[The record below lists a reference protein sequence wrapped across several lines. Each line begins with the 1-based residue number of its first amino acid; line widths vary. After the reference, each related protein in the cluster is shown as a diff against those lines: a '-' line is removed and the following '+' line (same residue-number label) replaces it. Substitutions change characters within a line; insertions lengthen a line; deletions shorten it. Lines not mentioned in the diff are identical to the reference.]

1 MGMEMLASLNKPTL
15 LLVICLIFASGV
27 VFAAAPGQLSPEP
40 NLSGITIEISGVMNS
55 GVYNKTITPKIQIL
69 GGDANIEAMLN
80 NAPYDLKEI
89 ATDGEYV
96 LDVSAVDALG
106 KRTKSSVSFIIDTS
120 APSSSAQV
128 NTPKH
133 ITAKTLFL
141 SNSSKIELSA
151 EDTGTVKSGVDRI
164 EYHWGDATEWKTYRE
179 PLDLTAIAKGI
190 HVLTFRSW
198 DKAGNIELPKSI
210 TFSLDATA
218 PTSRIEIGTP
228 YYKDSDGKA
237 FVSGATT
244 FTIAAADKDSG
255 LAQIEYRVDKGEW
268 LTYREAFRIE
278 EEGEH
283 KIEFRA
289 RDNIGNVEDGQF
301 LNVTNDS
308 TPPISTLS
316 TGDTQAIS
324 ANVFYT
330 NSPSRFIITA
340 SDMLSG
346 VKKTDFRIDQ
356 GAWQIYAPF
365 LIDDK
370 KNHLISFRSSDY
382 VGNQESAK
390 SIEVQIDKTPPVT
403 KINVSAPS
411 VTTAKGNL
419 IVNDSTFFNLTATDN
434 QSGVNAIEYRIDS
447 GDWSSYEPFT
457 IQQGG
462 IHTIEFRARD
472 KAGNVES
479 AKSLKVLVDVAP
491 PASEIRVNNK
501 KIDNGDTVYSGKPV
515 NLAISAADND
525 IGIKISEYK
534 LDNSNWKA
542 YQPFSI
548 ADEGIHLVEFRSIDE
563 LNNVE
568 PARFIKVI
576 IDHTPPV
583 TSLVI
588 GEPKQSEPQ
597 AIQITDKT
605 VLSLSANDELSGAS
619 SSEYLILGKGIRQ
632 GTEPFSISTAG
643 DYEIRYWS
651 TDRAGNRE
659 PAKVSYV
666 KVVIPPPPPPPPILV
681 TNESQNEKRGN
692 QTASDQRSFDP
703 DIPESIRMPQKQSPP
718 VQLEPPAERLKTE
731 QTVRQAKGDESA
743 YIPDYLSGGDPFITV
758 DQEKKDHTKEYLGL
772 GGINAL
778 IITIIFL
785 IL

>member
-1 MGMEMLASLNKPTL
+1 MLASFNKSTL
-15 LLVICLIFASGV
+15 LLVLCLIFVSGV
-27 VFAAAPGQLSPEP
+27 VFAAASGQLSPEP

-55 GVYNKTITPKIQIL
+55 GVYNKAITPKIQIL

-133 ITAKTLFL
+133 ITAKTLFI

-151 EDTGTVKSGVDRI
+151 EDTGPVKSGVDRI
-164 EYHWGDATEWKTYRE
+164 EYHWGDSAEWKTYRE
-179 PLDLTAIAKGI
+179 PLDLTTISKGI

-210 TFSLDATA
+210 SFSLDTTA
-218 PTSRIEIGTP
+218 PTSKIEVGTP

-237 FVSGATT
+237 FVSSATT
-244 FTIAAADKDSG
+244 FTIAATDEDSG
-255 LAQIEYRVDKGEW
+255 LAQIEYRVDKGAW

-289 RDNIGNVEDGQF
+289 RDNIGNLEDGQF
-301 LNVTNDS
+301 LSVINDA
-308 TPPISTLS
+308 TPPISTLL
-316 TGDTQAIS
+316 TGDNQAITT
-324 ANVFYT
+324 NVFYT
-330 NSPSRFIITA
+330 NSPSRFVITA

-346 VKKTDFRIDQ
+346 VRRTEFKIDQ
-356 GAWQIYAPF
+356 GAWQTYSPF
-365 LIDDK
+365 PVDDK
-370 KNHLISFRSSDY
+370 RNHLISFRSSDY
-382 VGNQESAK
+382 VGNQETAK

-403 KINVSAPS
+403 KINVGAPS
-411 VTTAKGNL
+411 VTTVKGNL

-434 QSGVNAIEYRIDS
+434 QSGVNAIEYRVDS

-462 IHTIEFRARD
+462 LHTIEFRARD
-472 KAGNVES
+472 KAGNVEP
-479 AKSLKVLVDVAP
+479 AKSLKVMVDVEP
-491 PASEIRVNNK
+491 PASQISVNNE
-501 KIDNGDTVYSGKPV
+501 KIDTGDTVYSDKPV
-515 NLAISAADND
+515 NIAITASDKN
-525 IGIKISEYK
+525 IEIKGSEYK
-534 LDNSNWKA
+534 LDDSPWKT

-548 ADEGIHLVEFRSIDE
+548 ADEGIHLVEFRSIDQ
-563 LNNVE
+563 LNNIE

-588 GEPKQSEPQ
+588 GEPKQSAPQ
-597 AIQITDKT
+597 TIQVTDKT
-605 VLSLSANDELSGAS
+605 VLSLSANDELSGAAA
-619 SSEYLILGKGIRQ
+619 SEYLILGKGIRQ

-659 PAKVSYV
+659 AAKVTQV
-666 KVVIPPPPPPPPILV
+666 KVVIPPPPPPPALV
-681 TNESQNEKRGN
+681 TNEVQNDKSGN
-692 QTASDQRSFDP
+692 KSASDQRSFDP
-703 DIPESIRMPQKQSPP
+703 DIPESILMPQKPAPAAQE
-718 VQLEPPAERLKTE
+718 EPQPKNKVNVRITG
-731 QTVRQAKGDESA
+731 QTGSEESA
-743 YIPDYLSGGDPFITV
+743 YETDYLSGTNPILTSE
-758 DQEKKDHTKEYLGL
+758 QTNKNYTKEYFGL

-778 IITIIFL
+778 IITIIFI